1 MDSVQYRVLQRL
13 AAEADWEVIIDDDGK
28 GEVADI
34 VMLRRDGALLDVV
47 LAHCKFS
54 GADNPGARLG
64 DLYEL
69 CGQAIKS
76 YKARSDIELVLK
88 NLLRR
93 ESNRA
98 KRGRTGIVKG
108 EVPLLMS
115 IPEGARL
122 LDARVTVVIAQ
133 PGLSA
138 AQLTVPLSELLG
150 CTQLYLNETYNS
162 SFRVLCS
169 T

>member
-69 CGQAIKS
+69 
-76 YKARSDIELVLK
+76 
-88 NLLRR
+88 
-93 ESNRA
+93 
-98 KRGRTGIVKG
+98 
-108 EVPLLMS
+108 
-115 IPEGARL
+115 
-122 LDARVTVVIAQ
+122 
-133 PGLSA
+133 
-138 AQLTVPLSELLG
+138 
-150 CTQLYLNETYNS
+150 
-162 SFRVLCS
+162 
-169 T
+169 